1 MSSIKVMNEILANK
15 INAGEVVEKCVS
27 IVKELVENSIDA
39 GSDDIKIYL
48 KESGLKEIKVIDNG
62 IGMDKEDA
70 ILAFQR
76 HATSK
81 LLKEDDLF
89 NINTLGFRGEA
100 LPSIAVISEVVL
112 KTTKD
117 NVSTLIHIKGGKL
130 LENTSCEARSGTTI
144 TVSNIFYNTPARLK
158 YLKSPYSELANIVD
172 YINKIALSYPNIKF
186 KLVND
191 DKELLNTDG
200 SSNLLKVIKEI
211 FGLDVAKRMIYIK
224 EENEDYEIDG
234 YISLPEVT
242 RRTKNNMIT
251 LVNGRVIKNYELNNT
266 INDAYHTF
274 KEDSRYPIV
283 VLNIKADPVLLDVN
297 IHPTKL
303 DVKFSNFE
311 NLTELITQS
320 ITSALK
326 TKLLIPKIEA
336 KEKISVPTYEEIK
349 LDFNN
354 TIEEEQQEYKKN
366 LENYINGNDILK
378 KEIAEETVVEQIKNN
393 EKLEE
398 LYPIGIALGT
408 YIICENDKGIYLI
421 DQHAAKERINYEK
434 YKYILTHPKQ
444 DSISLLIPIILEYPL
459 NEYII
464 IKENIEENVVS
475 LCEKYPETQFYFFYP
490 PYSIVSWAELG
501 KKGQIY
507 KQIDMQR
514 YASGLILSAGYENV
528 HLFDFALMPGLITN
542 LDNYKDAGHYG
553 EHINSL
559 MLKLMHKGEYE
570 LTIQNYESYY
580 EELYREIKSFE
591 FESLDE

>member
-224 EENEDYEIDG
+224 TENEDYEIDG

-311 NLTELITQS
+311 NLTELITKS

-349 LDFNN
+349 LDFNS

-464 IKENIEENVVS
+464 IKENIDFIRSLNIEIEDFGSNSFRITAHPTWLPSGFEEEAIKKILDLIINKEKDFSIEKFNDRLAMTVS
-475 LCEKYPETQFYFFYP
+475 CKMSKKANTYSSISEMENLIKDLKKCNNPYHCPHGRPTIIH
-490 PYSIVSWAELG
+490 YSI
-501 KKGQIY
+501 
-507 KQIDMQR
+507 
-514 YASGLILSAGYENV
+514 
-528 HLFDFALMPGLITN
+528 
-542 LDNYKDAGHYG
+542 
-553 EHINSL
+553 
-559 MLKLMHKGEYE
+559 YE
-570 LTIQNYESYY
+570 LEKLFKRSI
-580 EELYREIKSFE
+580 
-591 FESLDE
+591 

>member
-224 EENEDYEIDG
+224 DENEDYEIDG

-378 KEIAEETVVEQIKNN
+378 KEIAEETVVEEIKNN

-464 IKENIEENVVS
+464 IKENIDFIRSLNIEIEDFGSNSFRITAHPTWLPSGFEEEAIKKILDLIINKEKDFSIEKFNDRLAMTVS
-475 LCEKYPETQFYFFYP
+475 CKMSKKANTYSSISEMENLIKDLKKCNNPYHCPHGRP
-490 PYSIVSWAELG
+490 IIIHYSI
-501 KKGQIY
+501 
-507 KQIDMQR
+507 
-514 YASGLILSAGYENV
+514 
-528 HLFDFALMPGLITN
+528 
-542 LDNYKDAGHYG
+542 
-553 EHINSL
+553 
-559 MLKLMHKGEYE
+559 YE
-570 LTIQNYESYY
+570 LEKLFKRSI
-580 EELYREIKSFE
+580 
-591 FESLDE
+591 

>member
-224 EENEDYEIDG
+224 DENEDYEIDG

-320 ITSALK
+320 ITSVLK

-349 LDFNN
+349 LDFNS

-378 KEIAEETVVEQIKNN
+378 KEIEEETVVEQIKNN

-464 IKENIEENVVS
+464 IKENIDFIRSLNIEIEDFGSNSFRITAHPTWLPSGFEEEAIKKILDLIINKEKDFSIEKFNDRLAMTVS
-475 LCEKYPETQFYFFYP
+475 CKMSKKANTYSSISEMENLIKDLKKCNNPYHCPHGRPTIIH
-490 PYSIVSWAELG
+490 YSI
-501 KKGQIY
+501 
-507 KQIDMQR
+507 
-514 YASGLILSAGYENV
+514 
-528 HLFDFALMPGLITN
+528 
-542 LDNYKDAGHYG
+542 
-553 EHINSL
+553 
-559 MLKLMHKGEYE
+559 YE
-570 LTIQNYESYY
+570 LEKLFKRSI
-580 EELYREIKSFE
+580 
-591 FESLDE
+591 

>member
-211 FGLDVAKRMIYIK
+211 FGLDVAKRMIYI
-224 EENEDYEIDG
+224 EDENEDYEIDG

-311 NLTELITQS
+311 NLTELITKS

-349 LDFNN
+349 LDFNS

-378 KEIAEETVVEQIKNN
+378 KEIEEETVVEQIKNN

-464 IKENIEENVVS
+464 IKENIDFIRNLNIEIEDFGSNSFRITAHPTWLPSGFEEEAIKKILDLIINKEKDFSIEKFNDRLAMTVS
-475 LCEKYPETQFYFFYP
+475 CKMSKKANTYSSISEMENLIKDLKKCNNPYHCPHGRPTIIH
-490 PYSIVSWAELG
+490 YSI
-501 KKGQIY
+501 
-507 KQIDMQR
+507 
-514 YASGLILSAGYENV
+514 
-528 HLFDFALMPGLITN
+528 
-542 LDNYKDAGHYG
+542 
-553 EHINSL
+553 
-559 MLKLMHKGEYE
+559 YE
-570 LTIQNYESYY
+570 LEKLFKRSI
-580 EELYREIKSFE
+580 
-591 FESLDE
+591 

>member
-130 LENTSCEARSGTTI
+130 LENTFCEARSGTTI

-224 EENEDYEIDG
+224 DENEDYEIDG

-311 NLTELITQS
+311 NLTELITKS

-349 LDFNN
+349 LDFNS

-378 KEIAEETVVEQIKNN
+378 KEIEEETVVEQIKNN

-464 IKENIEENVVS
+464 IKENIDFIRSLNIEIEDFGSNSFRITAHPTWLPSGFEEEAIKKILDLIINKEKDFSIEKFNDRLAMTVS
-475 LCEKYPETQFYFFYP
+475 CKMSKKANTYSSISEMENLIKDLKKCNNPYHCPHGRPTIIH
-490 PYSIVSWAELG
+490 YSI
-501 KKGQIY
+501 
-507 KQIDMQR
+507 
-514 YASGLILSAGYENV
+514 
-528 HLFDFALMPGLITN
+528 
-542 LDNYKDAGHYG
+542 
-553 EHINSL
+553 
-559 MLKLMHKGEYE
+559 YE
-570 LTIQNYESYY
+570 LEKLFKRSI
-580 EELYREIKSFE
+580 
-591 FESLDE
+591 

>member
-211 FGLDVAKRMIYIK
+211 FGLDVAKRMIYI
-224 EENEDYEIDG
+224 EDENEDYEIDG

-378 KEIAEETVVEQIKNN
+378 KEIAEETVVEEIKNN

-464 IKENIEENVVS
+464 IKENIDFIRSLNIEIEDFGSNSFRITAHPTWLPSGFEEEAIKKILDLIINKEKDFSIEKFNDRLAMTVS
-475 LCEKYPETQFYFFYP
+475 CKMSKKANTYSSISEMENLIKDLKKCNNPYHCPHGRPTIIH
-490 PYSIVSWAELG
+490 YSI
-501 KKGQIY
+501 
-507 KQIDMQR
+507 
-514 YASGLILSAGYENV
+514 
-528 HLFDFALMPGLITN
+528 
-542 LDNYKDAGHYG
+542 
-553 EHINSL
+553 
-559 MLKLMHKGEYE
+559 YE
-570 LTIQNYESYY
+570 LEKLFKRSI
-580 EELYREIKSFE
+580 
-591 FESLDE
+591 

>member
-224 EENEDYEIDG
+224 DENEDYEIDG

-378 KEIAEETVVEQIKNN
+378 KEIAEETVVEEIKNN

-464 IKENIEENVVS
+464 IKENIDFIRSLNIEIEDFGSNSFRITAHPTWLPSGFEEEAIKKILDLIINKEKDFSIEKFNDRLAMTVS
-475 LCEKYPETQFYFFYP
+475 CKMSKKANTYSSISEMENLIKDLKKCNNPYHCPHGRPTIIH
-490 PYSIVSWAELG
+490 YSI
-501 KKGQIY
+501 
-507 KQIDMQR
+507 
-514 YASGLILSAGYENV
+514 
-528 HLFDFALMPGLITN
+528 
-542 LDNYKDAGHYG
+542 
-553 EHINSL
+553 
-559 MLKLMHKGEYE
+559 YE
-570 LTIQNYESYY
+570 LEKLFKRSI
-580 EELYREIKSFE
+580 
-591 FESLDE
+591 

>member
-224 EENEDYEIDG
+224 DENEDYEIDG

-311 NLTELITQS
+311 NLTELITKS

-349 LDFNN
+349 LDFNS

-464 IKENIEENVVS
+464 IKENIDFIRSLNIEIEDFGSNSFRITAHPTWLPSGFEEETIKKILDLIINKEKDFSIEKFNDRLAMTVS
-475 LCEKYPETQFYFFYP
+475 CKMSKKANTYSSISEMENLIKDLKKCNNPYHCPHGRPTIIH
-490 PYSIVSWAELG
+490 YSI
-501 KKGQIY
+501 
-507 KQIDMQR
+507 
-514 YASGLILSAGYENV
+514 
-528 HLFDFALMPGLITN
+528 
-542 LDNYKDAGHYG
+542 
-553 EHINSL
+553 
-559 MLKLMHKGEYE
+559 YE
-570 LTIQNYESYY
+570 LEKLFKRSI
-580 EELYREIKSFE
+580 
-591 FESLDE
+591 

>member
-224 EENEDYEIDG
+224 DENEDYEIDG

-311 NLTELITQS
+311 NLTELITKS

-464 IKENIEENVVS
+464 IKENIDFIRSLNIEIEDFGSNSFRITAHPTWLPSGFEEEAIKKILDLIINKEKDFSIEKFNDRLAMTVS
-475 LCEKYPETQFYFFYP
+475 CKMSKKANTYSSISEMENLIKDLKKCNNPYHCPHGRPTIIH
-490 PYSIVSWAELG
+490 YSI
-501 KKGQIY
+501 
-507 KQIDMQR
+507 
-514 YASGLILSAGYENV
+514 
-528 HLFDFALMPGLITN
+528 
-542 LDNYKDAGHYG
+542 
-553 EHINSL
+553 
-559 MLKLMHKGEYE
+559 YE
-570 LTIQNYESYY
+570 LEKLFKRSI
-580 EELYREIKSFE
+580 
-591 FESLDE
+591 

>member
-224 EENEDYEIDG
+224 DENEDYEIDG

-349 LDFNN
+349 LDFNS

-378 KEIAEETVVEQIKNN
+378 KEIAEETVVEEIKNN

-444 DSISLLIPIILEYPL
+444 DSISLLIPIILEYSL

-464 IKENIEENVVS
+464 IKENIDFIRSLNIEIEDFGSNSFRITAHPTWLPSGFEEEAIKKILDLIINKEKDFSIEKFNDRLAMTVS
-475 LCEKYPETQFYFFYP
+475 CKMSKKANTYSSISEMENLIKDLKKCNNPYHCPHGRPTIIH
-490 PYSIVSWAELG
+490 YSI
-501 KKGQIY
+501 
-507 KQIDMQR
+507 
-514 YASGLILSAGYENV
+514 
-528 HLFDFALMPGLITN
+528 
-542 LDNYKDAGHYG
+542 
-553 EHINSL
+553 
-559 MLKLMHKGEYE
+559 YE
-570 LTIQNYESYY
+570 LEKLFKRSI
-580 EELYREIKSFE
+580 
-591 FESLDE
+591 

>member
-349 LDFNN
+349 LDFNS

-378 KEIAEETVVEQIKNN
+378 KEIAEETVVEEIKNN
-393 EKLEE
+393 EKREE

-464 IKENIEENVVS
+464 IKENIDFIRSLNIEIEDFGSNSFRITAHPTWLPSGFEEEAIKKILDLIINKEKDFSIEKFNDRLAMTVS
-475 LCEKYPETQFYFFYP
+475 CKMSKKANTYSSISEMENLIKDLKKCNNPYHCPHGRPTIIH
-490 PYSIVSWAELG
+490 YSI
-501 KKGQIY
+501 
-507 KQIDMQR
+507 
-514 YASGLILSAGYENV
+514 
-528 HLFDFALMPGLITN
+528 
-542 LDNYKDAGHYG
+542 
-553 EHINSL
+553 
-559 MLKLMHKGEYE
+559 YE
-570 LTIQNYESYY
+570 LEKLFKRSI
-580 EELYREIKSFE
+580 
-591 FESLDE
+591 

>member
-224 EENEDYEIDG
+224 DENEDYEIDG

-311 NLTELITQS
+311 NLTELITKS

-378 KEIAEETVVEQIKNN
+378 KEIAEETVVEEIKNN

-464 IKENIEENVVS
+464 IKENIDFIRSLNIEIEDFGSNSFRITAHPTWLPSGFEEEAIKKILDLIINKEKDFSIEKFNDRLAMTVS
-475 LCEKYPETQFYFFYP
+475 CKMSKKANTYSSISEMENLIKDLKKCNNPYHCPHGRPTIIH
-490 PYSIVSWAELG
+490 YSI
-501 KKGQIY
+501 
-507 KQIDMQR
+507 
-514 YASGLILSAGYENV
+514 
-528 HLFDFALMPGLITN
+528 
-542 LDNYKDAGHYG
+542 
-553 EHINSL
+553 
-559 MLKLMHKGEYE
+559 YE
-570 LTIQNYESYY
+570 LEKLFKRSI
-580 EELYREIKSFE
+580 
-591 FESLDE
+591 

>member
-211 FGLDVAKRMIYIK
+211 FGLDVAKRMIYI
-224 EENEDYEIDG
+224 EDENEDYEIDG

-349 LDFNN
+349 LDFNS

-464 IKENIEENVVS
+464 IKENIDFIRSLNIEIEDFGSNSFRITAHPTWLPSGFEEETIKKILDLIINKEKDFSIEKFNDRLAMTVS
-475 LCEKYPETQFYFFYP
+475 CKMSKKANTYSSISEMENLIKDLKKCNNPYHCPHGRPTIIH
-490 PYSIVSWAELG
+490 YSI
-501 KKGQIY
+501 
-507 KQIDMQR
+507 
-514 YASGLILSAGYENV
+514 
-528 HLFDFALMPGLITN
+528 
-542 LDNYKDAGHYG
+542 
-553 EHINSL
+553 
-559 MLKLMHKGEYE
+559 YE
-570 LTIQNYESYY
+570 LEKLFKRSI
-580 EELYREIKSFE
+580 
-591 FESLDE
+591 

>member
-144 TVSNIFYNTPARLK
+144 IVSNIFYNTPARLK

-211 FGLDVAKRMIYIK
+211 FGLDVAKRMIYI
-224 EENEDYEIDG
+224 EDENEDYEIDG

-349 LDFNN
+349 LDFNS

-378 KEIAEETVVEQIKNN
+378 KEIAEETVVEEIKNN

-464 IKENIEENVVS
+464 IKENIDFIRSLNIEIEDFGSNSFRITAHPTWLPSDFEEEAIKKILDLIINKEKDFSIEKFNDRLAMTVS
-475 LCEKYPETQFYFFYP
+475 CKMSKKANTYSSISEMENLIKDLKKCNNPYHCPHGRPTIIH
-490 PYSIVSWAELG
+490 YSI
-501 KKGQIY
+501 
-507 KQIDMQR
+507 
-514 YASGLILSAGYENV
+514 
-528 HLFDFALMPGLITN
+528 
-542 LDNYKDAGHYG
+542 
-553 EHINSL
+553 
-559 MLKLMHKGEYE
+559 YE
-570 LTIQNYESYY
+570 LEKLFKRSI
-580 EELYREIKSFE
+580 
-591 FESLDE
+591 

>member
-224 EENEDYEIDG
+224 DENEDYEIDG

-283 VLNIKADPVLLDVN
+283 VLNIKADPILLDVN

-378 KEIAEETVVEQIKNN
+378 KEIAEETVVEEIKNN

-464 IKENIEENVVS
+464 IKENIDFIRSLNIEIEDFGSNSFRITAHPTWLPSGFEEEAIKKILDLIINKEKDFSIEKFNDRLAMTVS
-475 LCEKYPETQFYFFYP
+475 CKMSKKANTYSSISEMENLIKDLKKCNNPYHCPHGRPTIIH
-490 PYSIVSWAELG
+490 YSI
-501 KKGQIY
+501 
-507 KQIDMQR
+507 
-514 YASGLILSAGYENV
+514 
-528 HLFDFALMPGLITN
+528 
-542 LDNYKDAGHYG
+542 
-553 EHINSL
+553 
-559 MLKLMHKGEYE
+559 YE
-570 LTIQNYESYY
+570 LEKLFKRSI
-580 EELYREIKSFE
+580 
-591 FESLDE
+591 

>member
-144 TVSNIFYNTPARLK
+144 IVSNIFYNTPARLK

-311 NLTELITQS
+311 NLTELITKS

-349 LDFNN
+349 LDFNS

-378 KEIAEETVVEQIKNN
+378 KEIEEETVVEEIKNN

-464 IKENIEENVVS
+464 IKENIDFIRSLNIEIEDFGSNSFRITAHPTWLPSGFEEEAIKKILDLIINKEKDFSIEKFNDRLAMTVS
-475 LCEKYPETQFYFFYP
+475 CKMSKKANTYSSISEMENLIKDLKKCNNPYHCPHGRPTIIH
-490 PYSIVSWAELG
+490 YSI
-501 KKGQIY
+501 
-507 KQIDMQR
+507 
-514 YASGLILSAGYENV
+514 
-528 HLFDFALMPGLITN
+528 
-542 LDNYKDAGHYG
+542 
-553 EHINSL
+553 
-559 MLKLMHKGEYE
+559 YE
-570 LTIQNYESYY
+570 LEKLFKRSI
-580 EELYREIKSFE
+580 
-591 FESLDE
+591 

>member
-224 EENEDYEIDG
+224 DENEDYEIDG

-266 INDAYHTF
+266 INEAYHTF

-378 KEIAEETVVEQIKNN
+378 KEIAEETVVEEIKNN

-464 IKENIEENVVS
+464 IKENIDFIRNLNIEIEDFGSNSFRITAHPTWLPSGFEEEAIKKILDLIINKEKDFSIEKFNDRLAMTVS
-475 LCEKYPETQFYFFYP
+475 CKMSKKANTYSSISEMENLIKDLKKCNNPYHCPHGRPTIIH
-490 PYSIVSWAELG
+490 YSI
-501 KKGQIY
+501 
-507 KQIDMQR
+507 
-514 YASGLILSAGYENV
+514 
-528 HLFDFALMPGLITN
+528 
-542 LDNYKDAGHYG
+542 
-553 EHINSL
+553 
-559 MLKLMHKGEYE
+559 YE
-570 LTIQNYESYY
+570 LEKLFKRSI
-580 EELYREIKSFE
+580 
-591 FESLDE
+591 

>member
-144 TVSNIFYNTPARLK
+144 IVSNIFYNTPARLK

-349 LDFNN
+349 LDFNS

-378 KEIAEETVVEQIKNN
+378 KEIAEETVVEEIKNN

-464 IKENIEENVVS
+464 IKENIDFIRSLNIEIEDFGSNSFRITAHPTWLPSDFEEEAIKKILDLIINKEKDFSIEKFNDRLAMTVS
-475 LCEKYPETQFYFFYP
+475 CKMSKKANTYSSISEMENLIKDLKKCNNPYHCPHGRPTIIH
-490 PYSIVSWAELG
+490 YSI
-501 KKGQIY
+501 
-507 KQIDMQR
+507 
-514 YASGLILSAGYENV
+514 
-528 HLFDFALMPGLITN
+528 
-542 LDNYKDAGHYG
+542 
-553 EHINSL
+553 
-559 MLKLMHKGEYE
+559 YE
-570 LTIQNYESYY
+570 LEKLFKRSI
-580 EELYREIKSFE
+580 
-591 FESLDE
+591 

>member
-27 IVKELVENSIDA
+27 IVKELVENCIDA

-224 EENEDYEIDG
+224 DENEDYEIDG

-349 LDFNN
+349 LDFNS

-464 IKENIEENVVS
+464 IKENIDFIRSLNIEIEDFGSNSFRITAHPTWLPSGFEEEAIKKILDLIINKEKDFSIEKFNDRLAMTVS
-475 LCEKYPETQFYFFYP
+475 CKMSKKANTYSSISEMENLIKDLKKCNNPYHCPHGRPTIIH
-490 PYSIVSWAELG
+490 YSI
-501 KKGQIY
+501 
-507 KQIDMQR
+507 
-514 YASGLILSAGYENV
+514 
-528 HLFDFALMPGLITN
+528 
-542 LDNYKDAGHYG
+542 
-553 EHINSL
+553 
-559 MLKLMHKGEYE
+559 YE
-570 LTIQNYESYY
+570 LEKLFKRSI
-580 EELYREIKSFE
+580 
-591 FESLDE
+591 

>member
-172 YINKIALSYPNIKF
+172 YINKITLSYPNIKF

-224 EENEDYEIDG
+224 DENEDYEIDG

-378 KEIAEETVVEQIKNN
+378 KEIAEETVVEEIKNN

-464 IKENIEENVVS
+464 IKENIDFIRNLNIEIEDFGSNSFRITAHPTWLPSGFEEEAIKKILDLIINKEKDFSIEKFNDRLAMTVS
-475 LCEKYPETQFYFFYP
+475 CKMSKKANTYSSISEMENLIKDLKKCNNPYHCPHGRPTIIH
-490 PYSIVSWAELG
+490 YSI
-501 KKGQIY
+501 
-507 KQIDMQR
+507 
-514 YASGLILSAGYENV
+514 
-528 HLFDFALMPGLITN
+528 
-542 LDNYKDAGHYG
+542 
-553 EHINSL
+553 
-559 MLKLMHKGEYE
+559 YE
-570 LTIQNYESYY
+570 LEKLFKRSI
-580 EELYREIKSFE
+580 
-591 FESLDE
+591 

>member
-224 EENEDYEIDG
+224 AENEDYEIDG

-349 LDFNN
+349 LDFNS

-464 IKENIEENVVS
+464 IKENIDFIRSLNIEIEDFGSNSFRITAHPTWLPSGFEEEAIKKILDLIINKEKDFSIEKFNDRLAMTVS
-475 LCEKYPETQFYFFYP
+475 CKMSKKANTYSSISEMENLIKDLKKCNNPYHCPHGRPTIIH
-490 PYSIVSWAELG
+490 YSI
-501 KKGQIY
+501 
-507 KQIDMQR
+507 
-514 YASGLILSAGYENV
+514 
-528 HLFDFALMPGLITN
+528 
-542 LDNYKDAGHYG
+542 
-553 EHINSL
+553 
-559 MLKLMHKGEYE
+559 YE
-570 LTIQNYESYY
+570 LEKLFKRSI
-580 EELYREIKSFE
+580 
-591 FESLDE
+591 

>member
-224 EENEDYEIDG
+224 AENEDYEIDG

-464 IKENIEENVVS
+464 IKENIDFIRSLNIEIEDFGSNSFRITAHPTWLPSGFEEEAIKKILDLIINKEKDFSIEKFNDRLAMTVS
-475 LCEKYPETQFYFFYP
+475 CKMSKKANTYSSISEMENLIKDLKKCNNPYHCPHGRPTIIH
-490 PYSIVSWAELG
+490 YSI
-501 KKGQIY
+501 
-507 KQIDMQR
+507 
-514 YASGLILSAGYENV
+514 
-528 HLFDFALMPGLITN
+528 
-542 LDNYKDAGHYG
+542 
-553 EHINSL
+553 
-559 MLKLMHKGEYE
+559 YE
-570 LTIQNYESYY
+570 LEKLFKRSI
-580 EELYREIKSFE
+580 
-591 FESLDE
+591 

>member
-378 KEIAEETVVEQIKNN
+378 KEIAEETVVEEIKNN

-464 IKENIEENVVS
+464 IKENIDFIRSLNIEIEDFGSNSFRITAHPTWLPSGFEEEAIKKILDLIINKEKDFSIEKFNDRLAMTVS
-475 LCEKYPETQFYFFYP
+475 CKMSKKANTYSSISEMENLIKDLKKCNNPYHCPHGRPTIIH
-490 PYSIVSWAELG
+490 YSI
-501 KKGQIY
+501 
-507 KQIDMQR
+507 
-514 YASGLILSAGYENV
+514 
-528 HLFDFALMPGLITN
+528 
-542 LDNYKDAGHYG
+542 
-553 EHINSL
+553 
-559 MLKLMHKGEYE
+559 YE
-570 LTIQNYESYY
+570 LEKLFKRSI
-580 EELYREIKSFE
+580 
-591 FESLDE
+591 

>member
-130 LENTSCEARSGTTI
+130 LENTSCEAKSGTTI

-211 FGLDVAKRMIYIK
+211 FGLDVAKRMIYI
-224 EENEDYEIDG
+224 EDENEDYEIDG

-464 IKENIEENVVS
+464 IKENIDFIRSLNIEIEDFGSNSFRITAHPTWLPSGFEEEAIKKILDLIINKEKDFSIEKFNDRLAMTVS
-475 LCEKYPETQFYFFYP
+475 CKMSKKANTYSSISEMENLIKDLKKCNNPYHCPHGRPTIIH
-490 PYSIVSWAELG
+490 YSI
-501 KKGQIY
+501 
-507 KQIDMQR
+507 
-514 YASGLILSAGYENV
+514 
-528 HLFDFALMPGLITN
+528 
-542 LDNYKDAGHYG
+542 
-553 EHINSL
+553 
-559 MLKLMHKGEYE
+559 YE
-570 LTIQNYESYY
+570 LEKLFKRSI
-580 EELYREIKSFE
+580 
-591 FESLDE
+591 

>member
-224 EENEDYEIDG
+224 DENEDYEIDG

-283 VLNIKADPVLLDVN
+283 VLNIKTDPVLLDVN

-311 NLTELITQS
+311 NLTELITKS

-378 KEIAEETVVEQIKNN
+378 KEIEEETVVEQIKNN

-464 IKENIEENVVS
+464 IKENIDFIRSLNIEIEDFGSNSFRITAHPTWLPSGFEEEAIKKILDLIINKEKDFSIEKFNDRLAMTVS
-475 LCEKYPETQFYFFYP
+475 CKMSKKANTYSSISEMENLIKDLKKCNNPYHCPHGRPTIIH
-490 PYSIVSWAELG
+490 YSI
-501 KKGQIY
+501 
-507 KQIDMQR
+507 
-514 YASGLILSAGYENV
+514 
-528 HLFDFALMPGLITN
+528 
-542 LDNYKDAGHYG
+542 
-553 EHINSL
+553 
-559 MLKLMHKGEYE
+559 YE
-570 LTIQNYESYY
+570 LEKLFKRSI
-580 EELYREIKSFE
+580 
-591 FESLDE
+591 

>member
-130 LENTSCEARSGTTI
+130 LENTSCEARSGTSI

-224 EENEDYEIDG
+224 DENEDYEIDG

-349 LDFNN
+349 LDFNS

-464 IKENIEENVVS
+464 IKENIDFIRSLNIEIEDFGSNSFRITAHPTWLPSGFEEEAIKKILDLIINKEKDFSIEKFNDRLAMTVS
-475 LCEKYPETQFYFFYP
+475 CKMSKKANTYSSISEMENLIKDLKKCNNPYHCPHGRPTIIH
-490 PYSIVSWAELG
+490 YSI
-501 KKGQIY
+501 
-507 KQIDMQR
+507 
-514 YASGLILSAGYENV
+514 
-528 HLFDFALMPGLITN
+528 
-542 LDNYKDAGHYG
+542 
-553 EHINSL
+553 
-559 MLKLMHKGEYE
+559 YE
-570 LTIQNYESYY
+570 LEKLFKRSI
-580 EELYREIKSFE
+580 
-591 FESLDE
+591 

>member
-172 YINKIALSYPNIKF
+172 YINKITLSYPNIKF

-224 EENEDYEIDG
+224 TENEDYEIDG

-266 INDAYHTF
+266 INEAYHTF

-378 KEIAEETVVEQIKNN
+378 KEIAEETVVEEIKNN

-464 IKENIEENVVS
+464 IKENIDFIRNLNIEIEDFGSNSFRITAHPTWLPSGFEEEAIKKILDLIINKEKDFSIEKFNDRLAMTVS
-475 LCEKYPETQFYFFYP
+475 CKMSKKANTYSSISEMENLIKDLKKCNNPYHCPHGRPTIIH
-490 PYSIVSWAELG
+490 YSI
-501 KKGQIY
+501 
-507 KQIDMQR
+507 
-514 YASGLILSAGYENV
+514 
-528 HLFDFALMPGLITN
+528 
-542 LDNYKDAGHYG
+542 
-553 EHINSL
+553 
-559 MLKLMHKGEYE
+559 YE
-570 LTIQNYESYY
+570 LEKLFKRSI
-580 EELYREIKSFE
+580 
-591 FESLDE
+591 

>member
-354 TIEEEQQEYKKN
+354 RIEEEQQEYKKN

-378 KEIAEETVVEQIKNN
+378 KEIEEETVVEEIKNN

-464 IKENIEENVVS
+464 IKENIDFIRSLNIEIEDFGSNSFRITAHPTWLPSGFEEEAIKKILDLIINKEKDFSIEKFNDRLAMTVS
-475 LCEKYPETQFYFFYP
+475 CKMSKKANTYSSISEMENLIKDLKKCNNPYHCPHGRPTIIH
-490 PYSIVSWAELG
+490 YSI
-501 KKGQIY
+501 
-507 KQIDMQR
+507 
-514 YASGLILSAGYENV
+514 
-528 HLFDFALMPGLITN
+528 
-542 LDNYKDAGHYG
+542 
-553 EHINSL
+553 
-559 MLKLMHKGEYE
+559 YE
-570 LTIQNYESYY
+570 LEKLFKRSI
-580 EELYREIKSFE
+580 
-591 FESLDE
+591 

>member
-158 YLKSPYSELANIVD
+158 YLKSSYSELANIVD

-224 EENEDYEIDG
+224 AENEDYEIDG

-349 LDFNN
+349 LDFNS

-464 IKENIEENVVS
+464 IKENIDFIRSLNIEIEDFGSNSFRITAHPTWLPSGFEEEAIKKILDLIINKEKDFSIEKFNDRLAMTVS
-475 LCEKYPETQFYFFYP
+475 CKMSKKANTYSSISEMENLIKDLKKCNNPYHCPHGRPTIIH
-490 PYSIVSWAELG
+490 YSI
-501 KKGQIY
+501 
-507 KQIDMQR
+507 
-514 YASGLILSAGYENV
+514 
-528 HLFDFALMPGLITN
+528 
-542 LDNYKDAGHYG
+542 
-553 EHINSL
+553 
-559 MLKLMHKGEYE
+559 YE
-570 LTIQNYESYY
+570 LEKLFKRSI
-580 EELYREIKSFE
+580 
-591 FESLDE
+591 

>member
-200 SSNLLKVIKEI
+200 SFNLLKVIKEI

-224 EENEDYEIDG
+224 AENEDYEIDG

-378 KEIAEETVVEQIKNN
+378 KEIAEETVVEEIKNN

-464 IKENIEENVVS
+464 IKENIDFIRSLNIEIEDFGSNSFRITAHPTWLPSGFEEEAIKKILDLIINKEKDFSIEKFNDRLAMTVS
-475 LCEKYPETQFYFFYP
+475 CKMSKKANTYSSISEMENLIKDLKKCNNPYHCPHGRPTIIH
-490 PYSIVSWAELG
+490 YSI
-501 KKGQIY
+501 
-507 KQIDMQR
+507 
-514 YASGLILSAGYENV
+514 
-528 HLFDFALMPGLITN
+528 
-542 LDNYKDAGHYG
+542 
-553 EHINSL
+553 
-559 MLKLMHKGEYE
+559 YE
-570 LTIQNYESYY
+570 LEKLFKRSI
-580 EELYREIKSFE
+580 
-591 FESLDE
+591 

>member
-144 TVSNIFYNTPARLK
+144 IVSNIFYNTPARLK

-224 EENEDYEIDG
+224 DENEDYEIDG

-349 LDFNN
+349 LDFNS

-378 KEIAEETVVEQIKNN
+378 KEIAEETVVEEIKNN

-464 IKENIEENVVS
+464 IKENIDFIRSLNIEIEDFGSNSFRITAHPTWLPSGFEEEAIKKILDLIINKEKDFSIEKFNDRLAMTVS
-475 LCEKYPETQFYFFYP
+475 CKMSKKANTYSSISEMENLIKDLKKCNNPYHCPHGRPTIIH
-490 PYSIVSWAELG
+490 YSI
-501 KKGQIY
+501 
-507 KQIDMQR
+507 
-514 YASGLILSAGYENV
+514 
-528 HLFDFALMPGLITN
+528 
-542 LDNYKDAGHYG
+542 
-553 EHINSL
+553 
-559 MLKLMHKGEYE
+559 YE
-570 LTIQNYESYY
+570 LEKLFKRSI
-580 EELYREIKSFE
+580 
-591 FESLDE
+591 

>member
-224 EENEDYEIDG
+224 DENEDYEIDG

-378 KEIAEETVVEQIKNN
+378 KEIEEETVVEQIKNN

-464 IKENIEENVVS
+464 IKENIDFIRNLNIEIEDFGSNSFRITAHPTWLPSGFEEEAIKKILDLIINKEKDFSIEKFNDRLAMTVS
-475 LCEKYPETQFYFFYP
+475 CKMSKKANTYSSISEMENLIKDLKKCNNPYHCPHGRPTIIH
-490 PYSIVSWAELG
+490 YSI
-501 KKGQIY
+501 
-507 KQIDMQR
+507 
-514 YASGLILSAGYENV
+514 
-528 HLFDFALMPGLITN
+528 
-542 LDNYKDAGHYG
+542 
-553 EHINSL
+553 
-559 MLKLMHKGEYE
+559 YE
-570 LTIQNYESYY
+570 LEKLFKRSI
-580 EELYREIKSFE
+580 
-591 FESLDE
+591 

>member
-130 LENTSCEARSGTTI
+130 LENTSCEARGGTTI

-224 EENEDYEIDG
+224 DENEDYEIDG

-378 KEIAEETVVEQIKNN
+378 KEIAEETVVEEIKNN

-464 IKENIEENVVS
+464 IKENIDFIRSLNIEIEDFGSNSFRITAHPTWLPSGFEEEAIKKILDLIINKEKDFSIEKFNDRLAMTVS
-475 LCEKYPETQFYFFYP
+475 CKMSKKANTYSSISEMENLIKDLKKCNNPYHCPHGRPTIIH
-490 PYSIVSWAELG
+490 YSI
-501 KKGQIY
+501 
-507 KQIDMQR
+507 
-514 YASGLILSAGYENV
+514 
-528 HLFDFALMPGLITN
+528 
-542 LDNYKDAGHYG
+542 
-553 EHINSL
+553 
-559 MLKLMHKGEYE
+559 YE
-570 LTIQNYESYY
+570 LEKLFKRSI
-580 EELYREIKSFE
+580 
-591 FESLDE
+591 

>member
-224 EENEDYEIDG
+224 DENEDYEIDG

-349 LDFNN
+349 LDFNS

-378 KEIAEETVVEQIKNN
+378 KEIEEETVVEEIKNN

-464 IKENIEENVVS
+464 IKENIDFIRSLNIEIEDFGSNSFRITAHPTWLPSGFEEEAIKKILDLIINKEKDFSIEKFNDRLAMTVS
-475 LCEKYPETQFYFFYP
+475 CKMSKKANTYSSISEMENLIKDLKKCNNPYHCPHGRPTIIH
-490 PYSIVSWAELG
+490 YSI
-501 KKGQIY
+501 
-507 KQIDMQR
+507 
-514 YASGLILSAGYENV
+514 
-528 HLFDFALMPGLITN
+528 
-542 LDNYKDAGHYG
+542 
-553 EHINSL
+553 
-559 MLKLMHKGEYE
+559 YE
-570 LTIQNYESYY
+570 LEKLFKRSI
-580 EELYREIKSFE
+580 
-591 FESLDE
+591 

>member
-211 FGLDVAKRMIYIK
+211 FGLDVAKRMIYI
-224 EENEDYEIDG
+224 EDENEDYEIDG

-464 IKENIEENVVS
+464 IKENIDFIRSLNIEIEDFGSNSFRITAHPTWLPSGFEEEAIKKILDLIINKEKDFSIEKFNDRLAMTVS
-475 LCEKYPETQFYFFYP
+475 CKMSKKANTYSSISEMENLIKDLKKCNNPYHCPHGRPTIIH
-490 PYSIVSWAELG
+490 YSI
-501 KKGQIY
+501 
-507 KQIDMQR
+507 
-514 YASGLILSAGYENV
+514 
-528 HLFDFALMPGLITN
+528 
-542 LDNYKDAGHYG
+542 
-553 EHINSL
+553 
-559 MLKLMHKGEYE
+559 YE
-570 LTIQNYESYY
+570 LEKLFKRSI
-580 EELYREIKSFE
+580 
-591 FESLDE
+591 

>member
-224 EENEDYEIDG
+224 DENEDYEIDG

-464 IKENIEENVVS
+464 IKENIDFIRSLNIEIEDFGSNSFRITAHPTWLPSGFEEEAIKKILDLIINKEKDFSIEKFNDRLAMTVS
-475 LCEKYPETQFYFFYP
+475 CKMSKKANTYSSISEMENLIKDLKKCNNPYHCPHGRPTIIH
-490 PYSIVSWAELG
+490 YSI
-501 KKGQIY
+501 
-507 KQIDMQR
+507 
-514 YASGLILSAGYENV
+514 
-528 HLFDFALMPGLITN
+528 
-542 LDNYKDAGHYG
+542 
-553 EHINSL
+553 
-559 MLKLMHKGEYE
+559 YE
-570 LTIQNYESYY
+570 LEKLFKRSI
-580 EELYREIKSFE
+580 
-591 FESLDE
+591 

>member
-349 LDFNN
+349 LDFNS

-464 IKENIEENVVS
+464 IKENIDFIRSLNIEIEDFGSNSFRITAHPTWLPSGFEEETIKKILDLIINKEKDFSIEKFNDRLAMTVS
-475 LCEKYPETQFYFFYP
+475 CKMSKKANTYSSISEMENLIKDLKKCNNPYHCPHGRPTIIH
-490 PYSIVSWAELG
+490 YSI
-501 KKGQIY
+501 
-507 KQIDMQR
+507 
-514 YASGLILSAGYENV
+514 
-528 HLFDFALMPGLITN
+528 
-542 LDNYKDAGHYG
+542 
-553 EHINSL
+553 
-559 MLKLMHKGEYE
+559 YE
-570 LTIQNYESYY
+570 LEKLFKRSI
-580 EELYREIKSFE
+580 
-591 FESLDE
+591 

>member
-191 DKELLNTDG
+191 YKELLNTDG

-224 EENEDYEIDG
+224 AENEDYEIDG

-464 IKENIEENVVS
+464 IKENIDFIRSLNIEIEDFGSNSFRITAHPTWLPSGFEEETIKKILDLIINKEKDFSIEKFNDRLAMTVS
-475 LCEKYPETQFYFFYP
+475 CKMSKKANTYSSISEMENLIKDLKKCNNPYHCPHGRPTIIH
-490 PYSIVSWAELG
+490 YSI
-501 KKGQIY
+501 
-507 KQIDMQR
+507 
-514 YASGLILSAGYENV
+514 
-528 HLFDFALMPGLITN
+528 
-542 LDNYKDAGHYG
+542 
-553 EHINSL
+553 
-559 MLKLMHKGEYE
+559 YE
-570 LTIQNYESYY
+570 LEKLFKRSI
-580 EELYREIKSFE
+580 
-591 FESLDE
+591 

>member
-200 SSNLLKVIKEI
+200 SFNLLKVIKEI

-378 KEIAEETVVEQIKNN
+378 KEIEEETVVEEIKNN

-464 IKENIEENVVS
+464 IKENIDFIRSLNIEIEDFGSNSFRITAHPTWLPSGFEEEAIKKILDLIINKEKDFSIEKFNDRLAMTVS
-475 LCEKYPETQFYFFYP
+475 CKMSKKANTYSSISEMENLIKDLKKCNNPYHCPHGRPTIIH
-490 PYSIVSWAELG
+490 YSI
-501 KKGQIY
+501 
-507 KQIDMQR
+507 
-514 YASGLILSAGYENV
+514 
-528 HLFDFALMPGLITN
+528 
-542 LDNYKDAGHYG
+542 
-553 EHINSL
+553 
-559 MLKLMHKGEYE
+559 YE
-570 LTIQNYESYY
+570 LEKLFKRSI
-580 EELYREIKSFE
+580 
-591 FESLDE
+591 